1 MKERV
6 SIYTFFDWTC
16 WTFLFE
22 RIFFFSSL
30 LDLPIFGGQT
40 DCFELLI
47 LNRLWEERE
56 KKERKKGGVGVV
68 GGGFFIVVVR
78 RHAVLLVF
86 PEVRAGDASE

>member
-1 MKERV
+1 M

-16 WTFLFE
+16 WTFFFE
-22 RIFFFSSL
+22 KFFFSSL
-30 LDLPIFGGQT
+30 LDLPILGGQT

-56 KKERKKGGVGVV
+56 KKERKKERKKGGVGVV